1 MPLFQDFRSIE
12 LKDWLSLA
20 NAACGAIGIVLAA
33 AGFAEAAAYVVFAV
47 LFDYLD
53 GKVARKGK
61 PTAFGKE
68 LDSLADSVSFVAAPA
83 FVVVSMAAF
92 NWLALAGGVV
102 YCCCGVLRLAWFN
115 TQKEEKVFY
124 GVPSPAA
131 AVAVIVLGLVV
142 PALGWL
148 WLLLAG
154 SVMVSAIKIVKPKL

>member
-1 MPLFQDFRSIE
+1 MLFQDFRSIE

-20 NAACGAIGIVLAA
+20 NAACGSVGIVLAA

-47 LFDYLD
+47 VFDYLD
-53 GKVARKGK
+53 GKAARKSK

-68 LDSLADSVSFVAAPA
+68 LDSLADAVSFVAAPA

-92 NWLALAGGVV
+92 NWLALLAGIV
-102 YCCCGVLRLAWFN
+102 YVCCGVLRLAWFN
-115 TQKEEKVFY
+115 VQTEEKVFY
-124 GVPSPAA
+124 GLPSPAA
-131 AVAVIVLGLVV
+131 AVAVIVLGLVA

-154 SVMVSAIKIVKPKL
+154 IAMAAAIKIVKPKL

>member
-1 MPLFQDFRSIE
+1 MLFQNFRSLE

-53 GKVARKGK
+53 GKFARKTRA
-61 PTAFGKE
+61 TAFGKE
-68 LDSLADSVSFVAAPA
+68 LDSLADAVSFVAAPA

-92 NWLALAGGVV
+92 NWLALLGAVV
-102 YCCCGVLRLAWFN
+102 YVCCGVLRLAWFN
-115 TQKEEKVFY
+115 VQKDEKAFY

-131 AVAVIVLGLVV
+131 AAAVIALGL
-142 PALGWL
+142 ALPSFGWV
-148 WLLLAG
+148 WLLLGGA
-154 SVMVSAIKIVKPKL
+154 SMVLAIKIPKPKL